1 MKGWFVMKKIYDYP
15 KLQVTKFK
23 NNDVISLSGVN
34 TQDDGYAAALGEGT
48 LKSTKGYKNLKS

>member
-1 MKGWFVMKKIYDYP
+1 MKKIYDYP

-23 NNDVISLSGVN
+23 NNDFISLSGVN

-48 LKSTKGYKNLKS
+48 LKSRKGYKNLKS